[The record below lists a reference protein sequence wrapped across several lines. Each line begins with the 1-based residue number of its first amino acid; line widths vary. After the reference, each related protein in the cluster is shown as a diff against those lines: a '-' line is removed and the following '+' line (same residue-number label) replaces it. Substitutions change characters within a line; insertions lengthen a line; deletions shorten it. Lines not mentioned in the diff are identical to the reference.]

1 MKNLYVLTVHDSKIK
16 GFIVT
21 QHYSNLKAGKESFQ
35 SIKNHLIKKHNLNSD
50 GFKLWTLG
58 DNGANRTEVY
68 KELYNI
74 SLTKQTLQKETST
87 WI

>member
-35 SIKNHLIKKHNLNSD
+35 SIKNHLIKK
-50 GFKLWTLG
+50 
-58 DNGANRTEVY
+58 E
-68 KELYNI
+68 
-74 SLTKQTLQKETST
+74 
-87 WI
+87 

>member
-58 DNGANRTEVY
+58 DNGVY

>member
-1 MKNLYVLTVHDSKIK
+1 MKNLYVLTVLDAKIK
-16 GFIVT
+16 AFIVT

-35 SIKNHLIKKHNLNSD
+35 SIKNYLIKKHNLNSED
-50 GFKLWTLG
+50 FKLWSLS
-58 DNGANRTEVY
+58 DNGANRTEVC

-74 SLTKQTLQKETST
+74 SLTKQTLEKETST

>member
-1 MKNLYVLTVHDSKIK
+1 MKNLYVLTVHDSKINA
-16 GFIVT
+16 FVVT
-21 QHYSNLKAGKESFQ
+21 QHYSNLKAGKESFK
-35 SIKNHLIKKHNLNSD
+35 SIKNHLIKKHNLNSE

-74 SLTKQTLQKETST
+74 SLTKQTLQKESST